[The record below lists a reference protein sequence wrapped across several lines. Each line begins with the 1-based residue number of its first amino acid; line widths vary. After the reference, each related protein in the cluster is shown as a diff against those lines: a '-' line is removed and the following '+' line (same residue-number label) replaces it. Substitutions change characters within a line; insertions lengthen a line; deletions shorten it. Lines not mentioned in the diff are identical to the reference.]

1 MGRILAIDYGTR
13 RTGIAVSDPLR
24 LIAGGLETV
33 ETKGL
38 EAWLAKYFAREDV
51 STIVVGKPSRM
62 DGTPSET
69 WRFIE
74 PLAGRLLTGASE
86 EDFYKIE
93 IRSCRFDR
101 CRLSGRLDRCYIRD
115 TVFDSC
121 ELSNADFT
129 GGTFRRVH
137 FTNCKLLGAKLP
149 EIRMDHVRFTG
160 CHMRFVNLM
169 LGVLKAVGFETCNLD
184 GGVLQELKAQGLFF
198 KDCQLTGASLV
209 RTPLAGLDLTT
220 DEITGIQVSL
230 PELKGAIVT
239 PFQACELAGLK
250 EMPVIIRELDDDES
264 TVIMVDS
271 NIQREDLLPS
281 EKARAYRMK
290 YEALKHQGSR
300 AGGKTIEEMG
310 ETAGESGK
318 TVQRYIWLSRL
329 SKELLEMV
337 DRKEL
342 GFVQGIDLSFL
353 TEEAQGWVRDF
364 IGRTGAGISTGQS
377 ARLKEY
383 GRIGE
388 LMPAVVEQIL
398 AEKKAPVR
406 RVAIKR
412 DMLDKYFGEAYSDEE
427 IKGIILELL
436 EKWKEGQGGDGIS

>member
-1 MGRILAIDYGTR
+1 MKSGSAQKVRLASFDDLFGSGGEQSGEVITS
-13 RTGIAVSDPLR
+13 VPLSQLHPFKNHPFR
-24 LIAGGLETV
+24 VLDDGKMQETV
-33 ETKGL
+33 ESVK
-38 EAWLAKYFAREDV
+38 KYGILV
-51 STIVVGKPSRM
+51 PGIVRPY
-62 DGTPSET
+62 
-69 WRFIE
+69 
-74 PLAGRLLTGASE
+74 AG
-86 EDFYKIE
+86 
-93 IRSCRFDR
+93 
-101 CRLSGRLDRCYIRD
+101 
-115 TVFDSC
+115 
-121 ELSNADFT
+121 
-129 GGTFRRVH
+129 GGYEVVAGHRR
-137 FTNCKLLGAKLP
+137 
-149 EIRMDHVRFTG
+149 RR
-160 CHMRFVNLM
+160 
-169 LGVLKAVGFETCNLD
+169 
-184 GGVLQELKAQGLFF
+184 
-198 KDCQLTGASLV
+198 
-209 RTPLAGLDLTT
+209 
-220 DEITGIQVSL
+220 
-230 PELKGAIVT
+230 
-239 PFQACELAGLK
+239 ACELAGLK

-436 EKWKEGQGGDGIS
+436 ENWKEGQGGDGIS